1 MCRGRRLAPG
11 RRRTPRGPGSPS
23 PRADAGGDSREHR
36 YGSPHHAVRKAAP
49 LHVHDA
55 AASTAKLLLVR
66 LGRRRRLHFRHPW
79 RGWQR
84 RRRQQEWRTPFRF
97 RHAARA
103 PLRPAPDAAP
113 VAWWRHFRK
122 VGSARLGLPAGNS
135 SRVLLGP
142 AHLLLRPPASGVRA
156 STEPQRKGCPQAARS
171 LAQETDLEL
180 CNSVR

>member
-11 RRRTPRGPGSPS
+11 RRRTPRGPGSPR

-36 YGSPHHAVRKAAP
+36 DGRPHHAVREAAP

-66 LGRRRRLHFRHPW
+66 PGRRRRLHFRHPG
-79 RGWQR
+79 RGWQ

-103 PLRPAPDAAP
+103 PLRPAPAP
-113 VAWWRHFRK
+113 APLARWRHFPK
-122 VGSARLGLPAGNS
+122 VGSARFDLPAGNR

-142 AHLLLRPPASGVRA
+142 AHLLRRPPASGVRA
-156 STEPQRKGCPQAARS
+156 STEPQRKGFPQAALS
-171 LAQETDLEL
+171 LARETDLEL

>member
-11 RRRTPRGPGSPS
+11 RRRTPCGPGSPS

-36 YGSPHHAVRKAAP
+36 YGSPHHAVREAAP

-66 LGRRRRLHFRHPW
+66 LGRRRRLHFRHPG
-79 RGWQR
+79 RGWQ

-103 PLRPAPDAAP
+103 PLRPAPMQRPSLGGVTSGRWGPPGLAFPPGIGAAS
-113 VAWWRHFRK
+113 FL
-122 VGSARLGLPAGNS
+122 ARPTSFCARQPRGFALALNRS
-135 SRVLLGP
+135 ERDS
-142 AHLLLRPPASGVRA
+142 LRQRA
-156 STEPQRKGCPQAARS
+156 
-171 LAQETDLEL
+171 
-180 CNSVR
+180 V